1 MPRSRRTRRTG
12 SKRAGKRAKPP
23 LRSASLEAGAGVGVA
38 GENVCLSGKTGSD
51 LRRVKTTLLTQGG
64 HNTIPKRA
72 YWLRSILYDL
82 IHRIAETPGDRME
95 RRKFMLLMGG
105 VAVVSTSAAHGQQ
118 LAKPPVVG
126 FLVAG
131 TQASHGAWVAAFVQ
145 RLSELGWTDGRNVK
159 IVYRWAAGD
168 IRQTT
173 EFAAEFVR
181 QKVDVI
187 VTSAY
192 GVDAAKQ
199 ATSTIPIVFAA
210 YGDAVASGIVESLAR
225 PGGNVTG
232 LSIQPAELSSKRLEL
247 LKDIIPNVRRLAAL
261 VNTNTVATQE
271 VSGIRTA
278 SAKLNIE
285 VTIFEIQTADD
296 IKAAMTTLAGQ
307 TDALYVYSEPLTNA
321 NRYQIVREAT
331 AAKIPTIFG
340 FREFVDAGGLI
351 SYGPNFIDLF
361 TRAAEFTDKILRGAT
376 PADMPV
382 QLPVK
387 FNLIINLRAAKALGL
402 NISETVLTRA
412 DEVIE

>member
-1 MPRSRRTRRTG
+1 MKRR
-12 SKRAGKRAKPP
+12 
-23 LRSASLEAGAGVGVA
+23 E
-38 GENVCLSGKTGSD
+38 
-51 LRRVKTTLLTQGG
+51 
-64 HNTIPKRA
+64 
-72 YWLRSILYDL
+72 
-82 IHRIAETPGDRME
+82 
-95 RRKFMLLMGG
+95 FMLLMGG
-105 VAVVSTSAAHGQQ
+105 VAVIPTSAAYGQQ
-118 LAKPPVVG
+118 LAKTPVVG

-131 TQASHGAWVAAFVQ
+131 TQTSHGAWVAAFAQ
-145 RLSELGWTDGRNVK
+145 RLSELGWRVGRNVK
-159 IVYRWAAGD
+159 IEYRWAAGD
-168 IRQTT
+168 VRQTN

-192 GVDAAKQ
+192 GVVAAKQ

-210 YGDAVASGIVESLAR
+210 YGDAVAHGIVESLAR

-232 LSIQPAELSSKRLEL
+232 LSVQPGELSSKRLEL
-247 LKDIIPNVRRLAAL
+247 LKDVIPNVRRLAAL
-261 VNTNTVATQE
+261 VNTNNSGVTQE
-271 VSGIRTA
+271 VIGIRTA

-285 VTIFEIQTADD
+285 ANILEIQTADD

-307 TDALYVYSEPLTNA
+307 ADALYVYSEPLTNA
-321 NRYQIVREAT
+321 NRNQIIGAAT

>member
-1 MPRSRRTRRTG
+1 
-12 SKRAGKRAKPP
+12 
-23 LRSASLEAGAGVGVA
+23 
-38 GENVCLSGKTGSD
+38 
-51 LRRVKTTLLTQGG
+51 
-64 HNTIPKRA
+64 
-72 YWLRSILYDL
+72 
-82 IHRIAETPGDRME
+82 
-95 RRKFMLLMGG
+95 
-105 VAVVSTSAAHGQQ
+105 
-118 LAKPPVVG
+118 
-126 FLVAG
+126 
-131 TQASHGAWVAAFVQ
+131 
-145 RLSELGWTDGRNVK
+145 
-159 IVYRWAAGD
+159 
-168 IRQTT
+168 
-173 EFAAEFVR
+173 
-181 QKVDVI
+181 
-187 VTSAY
+187 
-192 GVDAAKQ
+192 
-199 ATSTIPIVFAA
+199 
-210 YGDAVASGIVESLAR
+210 
-225 PGGNVTG
+225 
-232 LSIQPAELSSKRLEL
+232 
-247 LKDIIPNVRRLAAL
+247 
-261 VNTNTVATQE
+261 

-351 SYGPNFIDLF
+351 SYGPNFIDIF

>member
-1 MPRSRRTRRTG
+1 M
-12 SKRAGKRAKPP
+12 K
-23 LRSASLEAGAGVGVA
+23 
-38 GENVCLSGKTGSD
+38 
-51 LRRVKTTLLTQGG
+51 
-64 HNTIPKRA
+64 
-72 YWLRSILYDL
+72 
-82 IHRIAETPGDRME
+82 

-105 VAVVSTSAAHGQQ
+105 VAVVSTSAAYGQQ

-131 TQASHGAWVAAFVQ
+131 TQASHGAWVEAFAQ

-159 IVYRWAAGD
+159 IEYRWAAGD
-168 IRQTT
+168 VRQTT
-173 EFAAEFVR
+173 EYAFVR

-192 GVDAAKQ
+192 GVVAAKQ

-210 YGDAVASGIVESLAR
+210 YGDAVAGGIVESLAR

-232 LSIQPAELSSKRLEL
+232 LSTQPGQLSSKRLEL
-247 LKDIIPNVRRLAAL
+247 LKEIIPNVRRLAAL
-261 VNTNTVATQE
+261 VNSKVTSTEE
-271 VSGIRTA
+271 VFGIRTA

-285 VTIFEIQTADD
+285 ANILEIQTADD
-296 IKAAMTTLAGQ
+296 IEAAMATLTSQ

-321 NRYQIVREAT
+321 NKSKIIKAAT

-351 SYGPNFIDLF
+351 SYGPNFTDLF
-361 TRAAEFTDKILRGAT
+361 KRAAEFTDKILRGAT
-376 PADMPV
+376 PADMPI
-382 QLPVK
+382 QQPVK
-387 FNLIINLRAAKALGL
+387 FDLIINLKAAKALGL